1 VEQSVWYEYVL
12 SLEQLV
18 DFEGESVVVTGSLRE
33 RDRERERERER
44 GEGERERVMLY
55 IVVLWFDMLH

>member
-33 RDRERERERER
+33 RDREREGGRERE
-44 GEGERERVMLY
+44 
-55 IVVLWFDMLH
+55 